1 MLQDK
6 TTISPD
12 RVAGDVPEVH
22 LLQLWRSLLS
32 TGRRSDGFACLCC
45 VGQPVHGVLGRACT
59 QHCPTTWKRYR
70 DDTCCV
76 VKKGTAEAY
85 LYYLNGVR
93 PSIKFTMEAK
103 EDRTL
108 PFLDRHLHRG
118 VTAAWRSRS
127 TESPPTQNHTWTSD
141 SSIPPSHA
149 SPYLCITIIVQSQR
163 IGSNQTR
170 QVFVHMWY
178 VCNVTSLTA
187 IRTWHLETQHL

>member
-22 LLQLWRSLLS
+22 LFQLWRSLLS
-32 TGRRSDGFACLCC
+32 TTGRRSDGFASLCC

-127 TESPPTQNHTWTSD
+127 TESPPTQNRTWTSD
-141 SSIPPSHA
+141 STIPPSLA
-149 SPYLCITIIVQSQR
+149 
-163 IGSNQTR
+163 R
-170 QVFVHMWY
+170 QPLPLHCHYCAVAKNRV
-178 VCNVTSLTA
+178 
-187 IRTWHLETQHL
+187 